1 MTTPRFDV
9 VIVGAGPTGLF
20 LGALLIQAGFSCRV
34 LEKRTEPTLHSR
46 SIGIH
51 PPSLERLTSIGIAE
65 AILSNGIPVDGGF
78 AFVNGQGIGRFS
90 MAACAPPYPFIVSLP
105 QFKTEAIL
113 EARLFELDPQALL
126 RGFDV
131 DRLVDSG
138 SEVLVRSRH
147 GEELLAGFVVGCD
160 GMNSVVRK
168 ELGISYWGGDY
179 SDTFVMGDFS
189 DSTDFGPDAA
199 IFLGRSGV
207 VESFPLPGGLRRWV
221 VRTETRVNDPD
232 SSSLAAFIQQRTG
245 IGVDSNTCS
254 MISAFGVSHF
264 SASSMFKGRIV
275 LAGDAAHIVSPIG
288 GQGMNLGWLDAF
300 ALCEDLISIRREPSG
315 AYDATLTRYSKHR
328 LKCAK
333 KARQRSEMNMWL
345 GQSTGFG
352 WAQKALMHL
361 VLSPV
366 FKRRFADQF
375 TMRGLE

>member
-1 MTTPRFDV
+1 MTTPHFDV

-20 LGALLIQAGFSCRV
+20 LGALLVQAGFTCRV
-34 LEKRTEPTLHSR
+34 LEKRTEPTQHSR

-51 PPSLERLTSIGIAE
+51 PPALERLARVGIAE
-65 AILSNGIPVDGGF
+65 AILTQGVQVDGGF
-78 AFVNGQGIGRFS
+78 GFVNGHEIGRFS
-90 MAACAPPYPFIVSLP
+90 MANCAPPYPFIVSLP
-105 QFKTEAIL
+105 QFETEAIL
-113 EARLFELDPQALL
+113 EARLFELDPKALT

-131 DRLVDSG
+131 VRLVDSG
-138 SEVLVRSRH
+138 TEVLAQSRD
-147 GEELLAGFVVGCD
+147 GAELQAGFVVGCD

-168 ELGISYWGGDY
+168 GLGISYSGGDY
-179 SDTFVMGDFS
+179 PDTFVMGDFS

-207 VESFPLPGGLRRWV
+207 VESFPLPGGVRRWV
-221 VRTETRVNDPD
+221 VRTETRVND
-232 SSSLAAFIQQRTG
+232 SEANSLTAFIQQRTG
-245 IGVDSNTCS
+245 IQVDANTCS
-254 MISAFGVSHF
+254 MISSFGVSHF
-264 SASSMFKGRIV
+264 LTSSMFKGRMV

-300 ALCEDLISIRREPSG
+300 ALCEDLISIRKEPTG
-315 AYDATLTRYSKHR
+315 AFHSTFARYSKHR

-345 GQSTGFG
+345 GQSSGFG
-352 WAQKALMHL
+352 LAQKALMHM

-366 FKRRFADQF
+366 FKKHFANQF

>member
-1 MTTPRFDV
+1 MTTPHFDV

-20 LGALLIQAGFSCRV
+20 LGALLVQAGFSCRV
-34 LEKRTEPTLHSR
+34 LEKRTLPTLHSR

-51 PPSLERLTSIGIAE
+51 PPSLERLASIGIAE
-65 AILSNGIPVDGGF
+65 AILAQGVQVDGGF
-78 AFVNGQGIGRFS
+78 AFVNGHEIGRFS
-90 MAACAPPYPFIVSLP
+90 MADCAPPYPFIVSIP
-105 QFKTEAIL
+105 QFETEAIL

-131 DRLVDSG
+131 VRLVDSG
-138 SEVLVRSRH
+138 SEVLVRSQD
-147 GEELLAGFVVGCD
+147 GAELLAGFVVGCD

-168 ELGISYWGGDY
+168 EFGISYSGDEY
-179 SDTFVMGDFS
+179 PDTFVMGDFS
-189 DSTDFGPDAA
+189 DSTNFGPDAA

-207 VESFPLPGGLRRWV
+207 VESFPLPGGVRRWV
-221 VRTETRVNDPD
+221 VRTEARVNDPD

-245 IGVDSNTCS
+245 IGVDANTCS
-254 MISAFGVSHF
+254 MISSFGVSHF
-264 SASSMFKGRIV
+264 AASRMCKGRIA
-275 LAGDAAHIVSPIG
+275 LAGDAAHVVSPIG

-300 ALCEDLISIRREPSG
+300 ALCEALISIRNEPSG
-315 AYDATLTRYSKHR
+315 ANHPSFAKYSGHR
-328 LKCAK
+328 LKCAT

-352 WAQKALMHL
+352 LAQKAFMHL

-366 FKRRFADQF
+366 FKRRFANQF